1 MNCKKC
7 GKEIPEGREYCAD
20 CEREIALADMA
31 AGTQNNVSDGKK
43 GLSKKAIGI
52 IIAVCAVVLI
62 AVVTLIIV
70 FSNKNDSGNEPSSIR
85 EYVSFYTDES
95 GNEKQ
100 VIVTEKVPA
109 EEGKIDN
116 ENNQNIGNNDNV
128 NTPVTKKPTTTVP
141 AENPNKIGN
150 EVKEDKVKVESKVQN
165 SLTAFFSG
173 KFYYDGVMYDRSG
186 ETTRMKIAV
195 SGNDLEAIM
204 YDSGM
209 GVNMGV
215 MQLDGKTYIVNTD
228 KKEYIEFT
236 KELGDMFG
244 INTEDLKFDDLSK
257 MFSSRSSEPDAQYST
272 TVNGK
277 DATCYEYVSSDKS
290 TMTKFYFVGKDLV
303 ELDQT
308 DSDGA
313 PISQTMINEFSYSIP
328 SDMLTLN
335 GLNKASSIMNMLQ

>member
-31 AGTQNNVSDGKK
+31 AQSTGSGGKK
-43 GLSKKAIGI
+43 GLSKKTTGI
-52 IIAVCAVVLI
+52 IIAVCAVVVI

-95 GNEKQ
+95 GSEKQ

-109 EEGKIDN
+109 EEDKNDN

-165 SLTAFFSG
+165 SLTAFFSP
-173 KFYYDGVMYDRSG
+173 
-186 ETTRMKIAV
+186 A
-195 SGNDLEAIM
+195 
-204 YDSGM
+204 
-209 GVNMGV
+209 
-215 MQLDGKTYIVNTD
+215 
-228 KKEYIEFT
+228 
-236 KELGDMFG
+236 
-244 INTEDLKFDDLSK
+244 
-257 MFSSRSSEPDAQYST
+257 SRRE
-272 TVNGK
+272 
-277 DATCYEYVSSDKS
+277 
-290 TMTKFYFVGKDLV
+290 
-303 ELDQT
+303 
-308 DSDGA
+308 
-313 PISQTMINEFSYSIP
+313 
-328 SDMLTLN
+328 
-335 GLNKASSIMNMLQ
+335 